1 MNEWKL
7 QNGNWKKLK
16 NIVVFLFFFTV
27 NQHCDKASAADDS
40 FAGWQTSASENK
52 KFTVNFFKRQK
63 QYKDLVTQNS
73 DNAYTNLYIDLN
85 GGEYSMEGSGD
96 ETGLEIEI
104 DGIAFV
110 ASRGTKKMSSQI
122 NYQLIGNDKTLISNG
137 SATVLTSTHA
147 NQTSLGIKKKFKS
160 DRLHSSSIG
169 VRLIEEK
176 GQRDVAS
183 TIDLALLSSDT
194 SRRSTTHHHAL
205 SVIQEMS
212 FNIAPAL
219 FFELGFER
227 TKTLNN
233 EGITTL
239 SAGSFFGLKIK
250 PFQTEKQH
258 PKQHLI
264 PSRKYLLSIDFGEA
278 NAVPSGVFRNS
289 PGSYDAVTKYH
300 GIIPIKSATQQ
311 ITLHSQISTN
321 SAIRFSAQKKKT
333 SGTLKSS
340 KLALSFLS
348 GNAFQLEANMNM
360 NETRIGLEYER
371 VLTKIHNV
379 ETFGIFGIFAG
390 LVDLRL
396 IEKQTL
402 PNSTNQSSTSS
413 NSPIGG
419 ISVGFGQRFWTSEK
433 TFFAFEN
440 KFNLYDGEPFD
451 VSHQI
456 NEFTSQIKI
465 GVAF

>member
-1 MNEWKL
+1 MNEWKS

-40 FAGWQTSASENK
+40 YAGRQTSVSENK

-96 ETGLEIEI
+96 ETGIEIEI

-110 ASRGTKKMSSQI
+110 ASRGTKKMSSRI
-122 NYQLIGNDKTLISNG
+122 NYQLIGNDKTLISDG

-147 NQTSLGIKKKFKS
+147 NQTSLGIKKEFKS

-169 VRLIEEK
+169 VRLTEEK
-176 GQRDVAS
+176 GQREVAS
-183 TIDLALLSSDT
+183 TIDLGLLTSDT

-233 EGITTL
+233 EGIRTL

-264 PSRKYLLSIDFGEA
+264 PSRKYLLSVDFGEA

-289 PGSYDAVTKYH
+289 PGNYDAVTKYH
-300 GIIPIKSATQQ
+300 GIIPIKSTTQQ
-311 ITLHSQISTN
+311 ITLHNQISTN

-333 SGTLKSS
+333 SGTVKSS

-348 GNAFQLEANMNM
+348 GNAFQLEADMNM
-360 NETRIGLEYER
+360 NETRAGLEYER
-371 VLTKIHNV
+371 VITKSHNV

-390 LVDLRL
+390 LVDLKL
-396 IEKQTL
+396 TEKETL
-402 PNSTNQSSTSS
+402 PNSTSQSSTSS

-465 GVAF
+465 GMAF

>member
-1 MNEWKL
+1 MNGWKP
-7 QNGNWKKLK
+7 NHDSWKKLK
-16 NIVVFLFFFTV
+16 NIVVFLFLFTV
-27 NQHCDKASAADDS
+27 NQHCEKASAADGS
-40 FAGWQTSASENK
+40 PAGGQHLVSENK

-63 QYKDLVTQNS
+63 QYKDLVTENS
-73 DNAYTNLYIDLN
+73 DNAYTNLFIDLN

-96 ETGLEIEI
+96 ETGLAIEI

-110 ASRGTKKMSSQI
+110 ASSGTKKMSSGI
-122 NYQLIGNDKTLISNG
+122 NYQLIGNDKTLISDG
-137 SATVLTSTHA
+137 SAIVLTSTHA
-147 NQTSLGIKKKFKS
+147 NQTSLGIKKEFKS

-169 VRLIEEK
+169 LRITEEK
-176 GQRDVAS
+176 GHRDVAS
-183 TIDLALLSSDT
+183 TIDLGLLTSDT
-194 SRRSTTHHHAL
+194 SRRFNIHHHAL

-233 EGITTL
+233 EDITTL

-264 PSRKYLLSIDFGEA
+264 PSRKYMLSVDFGEA

-289 PGSYDAVTKYH
+289 PGNYDAVTKYH

-311 ITLHSQISTN
+311 ITLHNQISTN
-321 SAIRFSAQKKKT
+321 SAIRFLAQNKKT
-333 SGTLKSS
+333 TGALKSS

-348 GNAFQLEANMNM
+348 GNAFQLEADMNM
-360 NETRIGLEYER
+360 NETRAGLEYEHII
-371 VLTKIHNV
+371 TKDHTV

-390 LVDLRL
+390 LVNLRL
-396 IEKQTL
+396 TEKETL

-413 NSPIGG
+413 NSPIAG
-419 ISVGFGQRFWTSEK
+419 ISIGFGQRFWTSEK

-440 KFNLYDGEPFD
+440 KFNLYDGEPFN
-451 VSHQI
+451 VSHHI
-456 NEFTSQIKI
+456 NEFTSEIKI
-465 GVAF
+465 GMAF